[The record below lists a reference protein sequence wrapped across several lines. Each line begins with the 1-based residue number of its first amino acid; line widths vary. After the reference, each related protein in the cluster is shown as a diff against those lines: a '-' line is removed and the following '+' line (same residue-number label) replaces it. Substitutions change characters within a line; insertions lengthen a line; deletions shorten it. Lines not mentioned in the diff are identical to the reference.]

1 MYFTSLRIILQVHE
15 LITPMSSILH
25 HGFDEQTINQI
36 ENLAR
41 TTGKP
46 EEVILHDV
54 VRAGLKKYKQTPLSV
69 HLR

>member
-1 MYFTSLRIILQVHE
+1 
-15 LITPMSSILH
+15 MSSILH

-41 TTGKP
+41 MTGKP

-54 VRAGLKKYKQTPLSV
+54 VRAELKKYKQTPFSIQ
-69 HLR
+69 LR